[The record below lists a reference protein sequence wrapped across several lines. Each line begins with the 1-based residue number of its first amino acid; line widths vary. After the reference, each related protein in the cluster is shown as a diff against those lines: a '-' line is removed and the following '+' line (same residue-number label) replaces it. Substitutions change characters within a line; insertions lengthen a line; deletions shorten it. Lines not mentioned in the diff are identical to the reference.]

1 MKRRKKRR
9 SAESRGTR
17 LSLILLVACITGL
30 IALWLIPEGG
40 RQDGAPPPPTSKEHA
55 GTAPNAAPD
64 RTGTA
69 PAAGKGVGAKR
80 VAIVIDDIG
89 YDPDA
94 LQRLLAIEAPLAFS
108 VLPHAPHARPS
119 ADAIHRAGREVL
131 LHLPMEPHGWPERDP
146 GRGALFA
153 SMTAREIRRTLLE
166 DLQAVPHAKGVNNH
180 MGSRFMEEREQL
192 RVVFGLLRDRGLYFV
207 DSRTTEASV
216 ARELAAEQDLRFA
229 ERDLFLDEAEDRGRA
244 AAHMEKLLDP
254 RDARSG
260 LLLIGHPYP
269 ETVSALEEAI
279 PRLSAAGIRFVPLS
293 ELVDGRQA
301 PRGAGTHRNPDRNRK
316 P

>member
-9 SAESRGTR
+9 STESLGTR
-17 LSLILLVACITGL
+17 LSLILLVAFITGL

-40 RQDGAPPPPTSKEHA
+40 RQDGAPPPPPSKEPA
-55 GTAPNAAPD
+55 GKTPRAAPD
-64 RTGTA
+64 RHGTV
-69 PAAGKGVGAKR
+69 PSGEKGAAGKR

-89 YDPDA
+89 HDPDA
-94 LQRLLAIEAPLAFS
+94 LGKLLAIEAPLAFS
-108 VLPHAPHARPS
+108 VLPHAPHARSS

-131 LHLPMEPHGWPERDP
+131 LHLPMEPHGWPDRDP

-180 MGSRFMEEREQL
+180 MGSKFMEDRDAL
-192 RVVFGLLRDRGLYFV
+192 RVVFGVLREKGLYFV

-216 ARELAAEQDLRFA
+216 ARELAAEQALRFA
-229 ERDLFLDEAEDRGRA
+229 ERDLFLDEAEDPSRA
-244 AAHMEKLLDP
+244 AMRLERLLDS
-254 RDARSG
+254 RDARSE

-293 ELVDGRQA
+293 ELVDGREA
-301 PRGAGTHRNPDRNRK
+301 PRGAGMHRNPTRNRK

>member
-9 SAESRGTR
+9 STESLGTR

-40 RQDGAPPPPTSKEHA
+40 RQDGAPPPPPSKEPA
-55 GTAPNAAPD
+55 GKTPRAAPD
-64 RTGTA
+64 RHGTVPSGEKGTA
-69 PAAGKGVGAKR
+69 GKR

-89 YDPDA
+89 HDPDA
-94 LQRLLAIEAPLAFS
+94 LGKLLAIKAPLAFS
-108 VLPHAPHARPS
+108 VLPHAPHARS
-119 ADAIHRAGREVL
+119 CADAIHRAGREVL

-153 SMTAREIRRTLLE
+153 SMTASEIRRTLLE

-180 MGSRFMEEREQL
+180 MGSKFMEDREAL
-192 RVVFGLLRDRGLYFV
+192 RVVFGVLRDRGLYFV

-216 ARELAAEQDLRFA
+216 ARELAAEQALRFA
-229 ERDLFLDEAEDRGRA
+229 ERDLFLDEAEDPSRA
-244 AAHMEKLLDP
+244 AMRLERLLDS
-254 RDARSG
+254 RDARSE

-269 ETVSALEEAI
+269 ETVSALEEAV

-293 ELVDGRQA
+293 ELVEGREA
-301 PRGAGTHRNPDRNRK
+301 PRGAAMHRNPNRNR
-316 P
+316 